1 MHVHTHTDKN
11 YKFLKK
17 GGQYLTGELL
27 FNKNDESQK
36 TMKVILNCWMEKKTN
51 WQPYFSIKNQGK
63 IKAFSIK
70 TGTF

>member
-36 TMKVILNCWMEKKTN
+36 TMKVILNC
-51 WQPYFSIKNQGK
+51 
-63 IKAFSIK
+63 
-70 TGTF
+70 